1 MFKFKKNIKNLAME
15 NSSRREFLEKSTT
28 VLATG
33 TVLTALTGTTVEA
46 NSIKGEKLSFV
57 HHVFFWL
64 KDPKNKK
71 DHDKLLAGLR
81 GLGKIEQI
89 QMAHIGL
96 PSINEFDKPVTDAT
110 YSFSVLLIFANKAD
124 EEKYLVHPLHKKFIE
139 DHKNLWS
146 KVVVYDSS
154 VI

>member
-1 MFKFKKNIKNLAME
+1 ME
-15 NSSRREFLEKSTT
+15 NSSRREFLEKSTAAL
-28 VLATG
+28 VAG
-33 TVLTALTGTTVEA
+33 TVMTTLSSSEAEA
-46 NSIKGEKLSFV
+46 NTVKGEVLPFV

-64 KDPKNKK
+64 KDPKNKQ

-81 GLGKIEQI
+81 GLGKIKEI
-89 QMAHIGL
+89 KMAHIGS
-96 PSINEFDKPVTDAT
+96 PSINDFDKPVTDAS
-110 YSFSVLLIFANKAD
+110 YSFSVLLIFGSKSD
-124 EEKYLVHPLHKKFIE
+124 EEKYLVHPLHKQFIE

>member
-1 MFKFKKNIKNLAME
+1 ME
-15 NSSRREFLEKSTT
+15 NSSRRNFLEKSTAAL
-28 VLATG
+28 LAG
-33 TVLTALTGTTVEA
+33 TVMTTFLNSDSEA
-46 NSIKGEKLSFV
+46 NTKEDAPLSFV

-71 DHDKLLAGLR
+71 GYDKILAGLK

-89 QMAHIGL
+89 KMSHIGL
-96 PSINEFDKPVTDAT
+96 PSVNNFDKPVTDAS
-110 YSFSVLLIFANKAD
+110 YSFSVLLIFDNKAD
-124 EEKYLVHPLHKKFIE
+124 EEKYLVHPLHKKFID

-154 VI
+154 LIK

>member
-1 MFKFKKNIKNLAME
+1 ME
-15 NSSRREFLEKSTT
+15 NSSRREFLEKSTAAL
-28 VLATG
+28 VAG
-33 TVLTALTGTTVEA
+33 TVMTTLSSSEA
-46 NSIKGEKLSFV
+46 GANAVKGETLPFV

-64 KDPKNKK
+64 KDPKNKQ

-81 GLGKIEQI
+81 GLGKIKEI
-89 QMAHIGL
+89 KMAHIGS
-96 PSINEFDKPVTDAT
+96 PSINDFDKPVTDAS
-110 YSFSVLLIFANKAD
+110 YSFSVLLIFGSKAD

>member
-1 MFKFKKNIKNLAME
+1 ME
-15 NSSRREFLEKSTT
+15 NSSRREFLEKSTAAL
-28 VLATG
+28 VAG
-33 TVLTALTGTTVEA
+33 TLMTTLTSSEAEA
-46 NSIKGEKLSFV
+46 NTVKGETLSFV

-64 KDPKNKK
+64 KDPKNKQ

-81 GLGKIEQI
+81 GLGKIKEI
-89 QMAHIGL
+89 KMAHIGS
-96 PSINEFDKPVTDAT
+96 PSINDFDKPVTDAS
-110 YSFSVLLIFANKAD
+110 YSFSVLLIFGSKSD